1 MEKLQETIEFLKV
14 LEDEIKKL
22 KDTIK
27 NKWKYDRSYYKRFYK
42 CKKFKNAR
50 NYIKKYAKVYLKKII
65 NLLKFYHNF

>member
-27 NKWKYDRSYYKRFYK
+27 K
-42 CKKFKNAR
+42 
-50 NYIKKYAKVYLKKII
+50 
-65 NLLKFYHNF
+65 LLE